1 MSVRQRIAIP
11 AGTPP
16 GRYRMVAGLWDPGPA
31 ARLHVWW
38 RGLVPTLETA
48 LRGLYRRLTETHELS
63 ARGAK
68 RMLRV
73 ARTLADLEGK
83 ESIAAPHLN
92 EAASFRLGTAA
103 ELA

>member
-1 MSVRQRIAIP
+1 MVRERVV
-11 AGTPP
+11 G
-16 GRYRMVAGLWDPGPA
+16 
-31 ARLHVWW
+31 ARRRQAM
-38 RGLVPTLETA
+38 RGLLNAELDESGLQRYAALETS

-92 EAASFRLGTAA
+92 EAASFRLGTAEEPA
-103 ELA
+103 